1 MLSPFLTFALLVWV
15 TASIAAAPATQPFEN
30 FVINYSTPVDPAL
43 QAKLEAIDAKVRG
56 QFDIKPEQTNVGL
69 LDLLHPRLAMIQ
81 PDHTVYAASVA
92 KVAIL
97 LAYFQTRPEAAT
109 NLDPAVEHELGLM
122 IRISSNEMASKYSHL
137 IGLRTVQEVLTG
149 YGFYNKDHGGGIWLG
164 KHYGQDSERYPDP
177 LTGNSH
183 AVNVRQ
189 LLRFYLMMEQGKLV
203 SPEASAK
210 MREIFSLPTIPLDDF
225 KFTRGLRGRGLNI
238 IRKSGTWEQWLHDT
252 AEITG
257 PGRRYVLVALTEN
270 LKGDDYLEALAPL
283 VDDLMQGK

>member
-1 MLSPFLTFALLVWV
+1 MMHALILSAILFSAAVCL
-15 TASIAAAPATQPFEN
+15 AAAPTTQPFEN
-30 FVINYSTPVDPAL
+30 FVIDYSTPIDPAL
-43 QAKLEAIDAKVRG
+43 QAKLEQIDAKVRG

-69 LDLLHPRLAMIQ
+69 LDLLHPRLAMIH

-92 KVAIL
+92 KVGIL
-97 LAYFQTRPEAAT
+97 LAYFQTHPEAAT

-122 IRISSNEMASKYSHL
+122 IRISSNEMASKYSHIVL
-137 IGLRTVQEVLTG
+137 KKIQEVLDN
-149 YGFYNKDHGGGIWLG
+149 YGFYDKDHGGGIWVG
-164 KHYGQDSERYPDP
+164 KHYGKDSERYPDP

-203 SPEASAK
+203 SPTASAK
-210 MREIFSLPTIPLDDF
+210 MRKIFSLPTIPLDDF
-225 KFTRGLRGRGLNI
+225 KFTKGLQGRGLNI

-270 LKGDDYLEALAPL
+270 LKGDNYLEALAPL

>member
-1 MLSPFLTFALLVWV
+1 M
-15 TASIAAAPATQPFEN
+15 
-30 FVINYSTPVDPAL
+30 INYSTPTDPAL
-43 QAKLEAIDAKVRG
+43 QAKLEVIDAKVRG
-56 QFDIKPEQTNVGL
+56 QFDMKSEQTNVGL
-69 LDLLHPRLAMIQ
+69 LDLLHPRLAMIH

-92 KVAIL
+92 KIAIL
-97 LAYFQTRPEAAT
+97 LAYFQTRPGAAAD
-109 NLDPAVEHELGLM
+109 LDPEVEHELGLM

-137 IGLRTVQEVLTG
+137 FGLRIVQEVLSS

-183 AVNVRQ
+183 AANVRQ
-189 LLRFYLMMEQGKLV
+189 LLRFYLMMEQGKIV
-203 SPEASAK
+203 SPAASAK

-225 KFTRGLRGRGLNI
+225 KFTRGLRGRGLDI

-257 PGRRYVLVALTEN
+257 PGRRYILVALTEN
-270 LKGDDYLEALAPL
+270 LKGDDYLEALVPL